1 MKKNYFVKTGKLSKV
16 YGDLVA
22 EISKGD
28 FADDDRIIN
37 KLLMIKRG
45 DKKLCL
51 DILTKY
57 RNCPVIKRNMDRI
70 LLDISHSGRLKFYK
84 IKELIADD
92 GSNDYILM
100 YATDFE
106 RLSRREGKDFRLST
120 MVRLILNNNY
130 SKEYTINLI
139 DLVINLEGRKFTND
153 LIAFILNTDCL
164 RDEAI
169 CTLSSLTETQALVL
183 KRHNKINPY
192 VFAYQLF

>member
-22 EISKGD
+22 EISKGY

-106 RLSRREGKDFRLST
+106 KLSRKEGSDFRLSV
-120 MVRLILNNNY
+120 MIRLILNNNI
-130 SKEYTINLI
+130 SSEYAKKLVNL
-139 DLVINLEGRKFTND
+139 VMNLEGRKFTNQ
-153 LIAFILNTDCL
+153 LIAFVLHIGCVE
-164 RDEAI
+164 DESI
-169 CTLSSLTETQALVL
+169 CTLSSLTETQALIL
-183 KRHNKINPY
+183 KNLNKINPY
-192 VFAYQLF
+192 VFAYQI

>member
-28 FADDDRIIN
+28 SANNDKIIN

-106 RLSRREGKDFRLST
+106 RLSRKEGSDFRLSVI
-120 MVRLILNNNY
+120 MRLILNNNM
-130 SKEYTINLI
+130 STDYTKRLVNL
-139 DLVINLEGRKFTND
+139 VMNLEGRKFTNQ
-153 LIAFILNTDCL
+153 LIAFALNTGCVE
-164 RDEAI
+164 DESI
-169 CTLSSLTETQALVL
+169 CTLSSLTETQALIL
-183 KRHNKINPY
+183 KNLNKINPY
-192 VFAYQLF
+192 VFAYQI

>member
-1 MKKNYFVKTGKLSKV
+1 MKKNYFVKTGKLTKIF
-16 YGDLVA
+16 GDLMT

-51 DILTKY
+51 KILNRYK
-57 RNCPVIKRNMDRI
+57 NCPVIKRNMDRI
-70 LLDISHSGRLKFYK
+70 LLDISYSGRLKFYK

-106 RLSRREGKDFRLST
+106 KLSRKEGSDFRLTT
-120 MVRLILNNNY
+120 MVRLILNNGV
-130 SKEYTINLI
+130 SKEYTTKLVNL
-139 DLVINLEGRKFTND
+139 VMNLERRKFSND
-153 LIAFILNTDCL
+153 LIAFVLNTHCL
-164 RDEAI
+164 EDDSI
-169 CTLSSLTETQALVL
+169 HTISSLTETQTLVL
-183 KRHNKINPY
+183 KNKNKINPY
-192 VFAYQLF
+192 VFAYQI